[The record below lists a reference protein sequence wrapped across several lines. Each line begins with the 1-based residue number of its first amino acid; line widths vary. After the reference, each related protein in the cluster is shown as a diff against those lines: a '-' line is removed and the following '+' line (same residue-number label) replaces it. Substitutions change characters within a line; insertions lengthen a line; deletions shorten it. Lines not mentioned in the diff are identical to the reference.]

1 MSRVRFS
8 FGPRR
13 RLPVRHFV
21 RPLRLTFYNR
31 RIRWDVMPNVAAF
44 VVVARQY
51 QPIAALSSS
60 RSVWFVTYAEKAL
73 KDAMST
79 PVIAEV
85 ILLLYS
91 SVLEPSICVV
101 EFEEIKV
108 WSVDAYVGGLVEW

>member
-8 FGPRR
+8 LGPRR
-13 RLPVRHFV
+13 RLPIRYFV
-21 RPLRLTFYNR
+21 RFLGLTFYDR
-31 RIRWDVMPNVAAF
+31 RIRRDVMPNVAAF

-51 QPIAALSSS
+51 QPITALASS

-73 KDAMST
+73 EDAMST
-79 PVIAEV
+79 PMIAEV

-108 WSVDAYVGGLVEW
+108 WSVDAYASGLV